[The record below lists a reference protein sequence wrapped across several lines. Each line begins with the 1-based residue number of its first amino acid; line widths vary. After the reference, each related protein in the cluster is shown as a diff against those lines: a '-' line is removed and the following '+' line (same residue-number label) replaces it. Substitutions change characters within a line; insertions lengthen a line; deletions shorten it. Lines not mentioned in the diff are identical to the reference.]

1 MFVRRNVLY
10 VASASAVHGDR
21 SLEYKKI
28 HVHMYMHVIIIQ
40 QPIQSGLPDHPN
52 KRQRRGRERL
62 YGSIQLPVVQLMAQ
76 LLNVRELKGGN
87 SNPYI
92 LRTCAAGRVVVVG
105 LQL

>member
-52 KRQRRGRERL
+52 KRRRRGREPTSCH
-62 YGSIQLPVVQLMAQ
+62 GVAKMAQ

-92 LRTCAAGRVVVVG
+92 LRTCAAVRVVVVG